1 MFRIKTWIPVEID
14 PEEDML
20 YSREAAE
27 KEKAQ
32 LEEMQPEN
40 RYEIEEVVVDLEEKE
55 ISFDDFCEKHDIRHF
70 REGFFHHLRAK
81 GIDGTPTEKEL
92 LGYWDSYFGDI
103 SKRIRKK

>member
-40 RYEIEEVVVDLEEKE
+40 RYEIEEVGE
-55 ISFDDFCEKHDIRHF
+55 
-70 REGFFHHLRAK
+70 
-81 GIDGTPTEKEL
+81 
-92 LGYWDSYFGDI
+92 
-103 SKRIRKK
+103 